1 MMRVVRKIRDKNLG
15 TNCDIKIDHT
25 KLYEIKLVWSI
36 FKHRDQ
42 LRSSFIKK
50 GSVQFIKKG
59 VDKGLN
65 PWPHSTTKGGMLQP
79 IGGWTQ
85 DTKQNEQYE
94 KHSTYTIRKMKLNV
108 TKNQL
113 TSSFRLKKNSL
124 ILERNTSK
132 KKKAFFFHLKH
143 SNKVPIKTWKESLR
157 LIKL

>member
-1 MMRVVRKIRDKNLG
+1 MRVVRKIRDINLG
-15 TNCDIKIDHT
+15 INCDIKIDHT
-25 KLYEIKLVWSI
+25 KLYETKLVWSI

-42 LRSSFIKK
+42 LQSSFIKK
-50 GSVQFIKKG
+50 GAN
-59 VDKGLN
+59 KGLN

-132 KKKAFFFHLKH
+132 KKKKH
-143 SNKVPIKTWKESLR
+143 FSFTLSIAIRYPLRHGKKVWD
-157 LIKL
+157 

>member
-1 MMRVVRKIRDKNLG
+1 MRVVRKIRDINLG

-25 KLYEIKLVWSI
+25 KLYGIKLVWSI

-42 LRSSFIKK
+42 LQSSFIKK
-50 GSVQFIKKG
+50 GAN
-59 VDKGLN
+59 KGLN

-94 KHSTYTIRKMKLNV
+94 KHSTYTITKMILNV